1 MKVKSLTTNIM
12 VDFKKVEKDQ
22 VFDLPKDIAER
33 FVQSNLVEL
42 IAQDAKEQSP
52 IIVIVDGNEVNLA
65 NKSGGDLAEFAK
77 QHELNERQPKEKVLE
92 FAERLK
98 TEYEAKQAGE

>member
-1 MKVKSLTTNIM
+1 M
-12 VDFKKVEKDQ
+12 
-22 VFDLPKDIAER
+22 
-33 FVQSNLVEL
+33 
-42 IAQDAKEQSP
+42 
-52 IIVIVDGNEVNLA
+52 IVDGNEVNLA

>member
-1 MKVKSLTTNIM
+1 M
-12 VDFKKVEKDQ
+12 VDYKKVEKGQ
-22 VFDLPKDIAER
+22 VFDLSKGIAER

-42 IAQDAKEQSP
+42 VAQGAKEQIP
-52 IIVIVDGNEVNLA
+52 IIVIVDGNEINLA

-77 QHELNERQPKEKVLE
+77 QHELNERQPQEKVPE

-98 TEYEAKQAGE
+98 AEYEAKQAGE